1 MTAGCAWF
9 SGGKSG
15 PNVSASVTPPAP
27 ATTNLLASKATVT
40 PDTNAPPTGNV
51 AKVYDSA
58 RFAVLNFPLGNLPLK
73 GQRMYVYRQGLKVG
87 EVRVSGPNDDD
98 NTVADIVAGE
108 AQKGDEI
115 RVQ

>member
-1 MTAGCAWF
+1 M
-9 SGGKSG
+9 
-15 PNVSASVTPPAP
+15 
-27 ATTNLLASKATVT
+27 ASKPIVT

-51 AKVYDSA
+51 ARVYDSA
-58 RFAVLNFPLGNLPLK
+58 KFAVLNFPLGNLPLK

-87 EVRVSGPNDDD
+87 EVRVSGPTDDD